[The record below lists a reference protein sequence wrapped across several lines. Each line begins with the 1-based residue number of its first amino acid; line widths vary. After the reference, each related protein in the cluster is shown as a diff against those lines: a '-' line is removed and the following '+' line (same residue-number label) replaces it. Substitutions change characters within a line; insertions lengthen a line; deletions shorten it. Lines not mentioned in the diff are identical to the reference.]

1 MMAQKPVRN
10 PADKELLDR
19 WVRTRDPRARE
30 ELLERY
36 LPYARSIARRF
47 LAHNEPLED
56 LEQVAAFGLLK
67 AIDRFD
73 PQHEASLATYA
84 TPTIVGEL
92 RRHFRDR
99 VWSLHVPRS
108 IRDLAAQVTRASDQI
123 ASEQGRTATAG
134 EIAERLGRSEEEI
147 VEAIGGLSTRHA
159 LSLNATVGEGEDM
172 ERIEII
178 GDLDIGYDHVDTR
191 ASIAPLLELLDDRD
205 REIVRLRFAEGLS
218 QSQIAARVGI
228 SQMHVSR
235 LLRRSLAV
243 LREQLAEVEA

>member
-1 MMAQKPVRN
+1 MPGRSVRN
-10 PADKELLDR
+10 PTDKELLDR
-19 WVRTRDPRARE
+19 WVRGRDPRDRE

-47 LAHNEPLED
+47 LAHNEPLDD

-99 VWSLHVPRS
+99 VWAVHVPRS
-108 IRDLAAQVTRASDQI
+108 IRDLAAQVTRASDQV
-123 ASEQGRTATAG
+123 ASELGRTATAA

-147 VEAIGGLSTRHA
+147 VEAIGGLSTRHVM
-159 LSLNATVGEGEDM
+159 SLNATVGEGEDM
-172 ERIEII
+172 ERLEII
-178 GDLDIGYDHVDTR
+178 GDTDAGYDHVDTR
-191 ASIAPLLELLDDRD
+191 ASVAPLLEQLDDRD
-205 REIVRLRFAEGLS
+205 REIVRLRFVEGLS
-218 QSQIAARVGI
+218 QSQIAARIGI

-243 LREQLAEVEA
+243 LRDQLAEVEA

>member
-1 MMAQKPVRN
+1 MMPQRPVKKPS
-10 PADKELLDR
+10 DKELLDR
-19 WVRTRDPRARE
+19 WVQTRDPRARE

-108 IRDLAAQVTRASDQI
+108 IRDLAAQVTRASDAI
-123 ASEQGRTATAG
+123 ASELGRSATAA
-134 EIAERLGRSEEEI
+134 EIAQRLGKSEEEI

-172 ERIEII
+172 ERLEIT
-178 GDLDIGYDHVDTR
+178 GDIDAGFDQVETR
-191 ASIAPLLELLDDRD
+191 ASITPLLAMLDERD
-205 REIVRLRFAEGLS
+205 REIMRLRFVEGLS
-218 QSQIAARVGI
+218 QSQIAARIGI

-235 LLRRSLAV
+235 LLRRSLAA
-243 LREQLAEVEA
+243 LREHLANVEV